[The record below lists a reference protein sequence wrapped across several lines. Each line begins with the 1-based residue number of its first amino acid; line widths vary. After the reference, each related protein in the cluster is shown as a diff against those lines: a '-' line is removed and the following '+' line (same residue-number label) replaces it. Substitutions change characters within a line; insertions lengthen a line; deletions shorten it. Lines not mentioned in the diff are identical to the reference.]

1 MGFLNTWKVSGIT
14 DKASKASG
22 TFEFWNLGMHIQHGT
37 TGFGADVFPVS
48 YDDSKLFANH
58 FLNMVKNYISN
69 ASDKP
74 SHDQTVM
81 ALVGLAALK
90 YGFEGKEFSTKE
102 IRNFS
107 QGLYGSMTETPDIFQ
122 SQNVP
127 IFERILR

>member
-14 DKASKASG
+14 DKASKESG
-22 TFEFWNLGMHIQHGT
+22 TLELYHVGQCIQQGNEEDLD
-37 TGFGADVFPVS
+37 DVFPMS

-58 FLNMVKNYISN
+58 SLNLINTYISGDTSVHDN
-69 ASDKP
+69 A
-74 SHDQTVM
+74 VI
-81 ALVGLAALK
+81 ALVGLSALLFG
-90 YGFEGKEFSTKE
+90 YDNKEFDRKE